1 MDSSTEH
8 PLSNLHSIGADRNLG
23 SSTSTNTQQS
33 AAPSAPLAHSVPAA
47 KWIQDNEE
55 SDNDQIGLVPH
66 NREAQFGGNKLRAP
80 RKLAEESE
88 YTKAGKKRT
97 VVKRKKRRLDE
108 EISDEEEDPYTL
120 VNIEGKPNFFFHSI
134 LSPIESPTDIVRRPA
149 LRRIIQSRQV
159 EGLAKTAMEFIE
171 GEKNFNKILCRLCA
185 ILHHDDPRYLDLKF
199 ERTPEERRAKRH
211 AGSKDNATKDIQEN
225 RAGGSGSGSV
235 AGSGSGPGAGAGTGS
250 GSGSG
255 SGVGQAKVDQNGRN
269 LSESETKKEDGGEP
283 TSHMNEKISSMSVEE
298 GPSSQSND
306 SVDAEA
312 QEVVRRENINFSN
325 EYLLRLQGARD
336 KLYKAHMQ
344 KDALWSQL
352 CTIADEQD
360 RRQNY
365 RDSSNIGYN

>member
-66 NREAQFGGNKLRAP
+66 NRGYKLKKWATSEAQFGGNKLRAP

-120 VNIEGKPNFFFHSI
+120 VNIEAI

-255 SGVGQAKVDQNGRN
+255 SGVGQAK
-269 LSESETKKEDGGEP
+269 
-283 TSHMNEKISSMSVEE
+283 ISSMSVEE

-312 QEVVRRENINFSN
+312 QEVVRRVRELLLENINFSN

>member
-1 MDSSTEH
+1 MSSD
-8 PLSNLHSIGADRNLG
+8 PLAIPTR
-23 SSTSTNTQQS
+23 
-33 AAPSAPLAHSVPAA
+33 PSAPTPAAA
-47 KWIQDNEE
+47 KWIQDNED
-55 SDNDQIGLVPH
+55 SDNDQVGLVPH
-66 NREAQFGGNKLRAP
+66 NRGYKLKKWATSEAQFGGNKLRAP

-88 YTKAGKKRT
+88 YIKAGKKRT
-97 VVKRKKRRLDE
+97 VVKRKRKRLDE

-120 VNIEGKPNFFFHSI
+120 VNIEAI

-199 ERTPEERRAKRH
+199 ERTPEERRPKRH
-211 AGSKDNATKDIQEN
+211 AGSTKETDGQE
-225 RAGGSGSGSV
+225 
-235 AGSGSGPGAGAGTGS
+235 SGPQIKPDS
-250 GSGSG
+250 
-255 SGVGQAKVDQNGRN
+255 NGRVFG
-269 LSESETKKEDGGEP
+269 SDKTEDAKAM
-283 TSHMNEKISSMSVEE
+283 SNEKPSGPADDSASSAD
-298 GPSSQSND
+298 Q
-306 SVDAEA
+306 VDTEA
-312 QEVVRRENINFSN
+312 QEVVRRVRELLLENINFSN

-352 CTIADEQD
+352 CTIADDQD

-365 RDSSNIGYN
+365 RDTSNIGYN